1 MEQIRQ
7 NGELYWAL
15 PKGKENTE
23 NNWIVVLFDDGKFRK
38 IGTTHSYKESDFSI
52 VGFQT
57 LHNYTRMAR
66 LVSEQQKF
74 PVKRPV
80 DKVEKILS
88 ILRTLKD
95 DFEGNGSLTDSYRQN
110 EVQKI
115 YRLMDALD
123 DGNNKT
129 G

>member
-1 MEQIRQ
+1 
-7 NGELYWAL
+7 
-15 PKGKENTE
+15 
-23 NNWIVVLFDDGKFRK
+23 
-38 IGTTHSYKESDFSI
+38 
-52 VGFQT
+52 
-57 LHNYTRMAR
+57 MAR

-80 DKVEKILS
+80 DKVEKILN